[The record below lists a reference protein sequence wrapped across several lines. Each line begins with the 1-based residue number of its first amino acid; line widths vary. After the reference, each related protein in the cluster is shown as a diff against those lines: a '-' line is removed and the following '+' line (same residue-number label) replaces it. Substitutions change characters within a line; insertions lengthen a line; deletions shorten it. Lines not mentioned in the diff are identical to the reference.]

1 MNQNLQANNLPK
13 TDNSGLCKTMPAIM
27 PTPQLAHAYVPFQQL
42 VCIYPPMKGLLAGT
56 IFPELDRPYGVDPEY
71 TVDA

>member
-1 MNQNLQANNLPK
+1 MKNNINNIPNDCPVPAEMPK
-13 TDNSGLCKTMPAIM
+13 
-27 PTPQLAHAYVPFQQL
+27 LAHAYVPFQYL
-42 VCIYPPMKGLLAGT
+42 TCIYTPEVGLKRGT

>member
-1 MNQNLQANNLPK
+1 MPEDKNATNP
-13 TDNSGLCKTMPAIM
+13 GLMHYYMPVMPAN
-27 PTPQLAHAYVPFQQL
+27 PKLASAYVPFQYMNQL
-42 VCIYPPMKGLLAGT
+42 YPPMQGLHRGT